1 MQRYVRED
9 HLELHDLDTDSFISS
24 FKPIKNLT
32 GSSNYFKDDFVFSD
46 LDPSIELYSKDN
58 KKVIGKMKLERAPDR
73 DLDEAVFWGVN
84 LILLI
89 SNKIVHI
96 VNTKEC
102 KIIINT
108 L

>member
-1 MQRYVRED
+1 MQPYFGEAN
-9 HLELHDLDTDSFISS
+9 LELHDLDTDSFLFS

-32 GSSNYFKDDFVFSD
+32 GVSNYFKKDFVFSD
-46 LDPSIELYSKDN
+46 LDPSNELYSKDN
-58 KKVIGKMKLERAPDR
+58 KKVISKLKLETAPDI

-89 SNKIVHI
+89 SNKTVHI